1 VEYCIFINWGY
12 VKDIIVGLISAGIP
26 SFVAWKVF
34 KGWRIQK
41 KSEKLSFFCEESY
54 KNLNDLN
61 KEINELYKNF
71 SKIPVTDI
79 TKDIE
84 DKLFLNKF
92 NSIKKKF
99 KDFEIEL
106 EILYDKTGN
115 SLINNQI
122 NSIQSL
128 IDKNFEVYSC
138 IINKEESRLD
148 HFNSLNTKIFEF
160 DEKFDNFK
168 KNINK
173 ILTDYI
179 FYEE

>member
-1 VEYCIFINWGY
+1 MVFTFAR
-12 VKDIIVGLISAGIP
+12 GL
-26 SFVAWKVF
+26 
-34 KGWRIQK
+34 
-41 KSEKLSFFCEESY
+41 
-54 KNLNDLN
+54 
-61 KEINELYKNF
+61 
-71 SKIPVTDI
+71 
-79 TKDIE
+79 
-84 DKLFLNKF
+84 
-92 NSIKKKF
+92 
-99 KDFEIEL
+99 
-106 EILYDKTGN
+106 
-115 SLINNQI
+115 LINNQI

>member
-1 VEYCIFINWGY
+1 MEYCIFINWGY

-99 KDFEIEL
+99 KDFDRIE
-106 EILYDKTGN
+106 
-115 SLINNQI
+115 
-122 NSIQSL
+122 
-128 IDKNFEVYSC
+128 
-138 IINKEESRLD
+138 
-148 HFNSLNTKIFEF
+148 EF
-160 DEKFDNFK
+160 
-168 KNINK
+168 
-173 ILTDYI
+173 
-179 FYEE
+179 

>member
-1 VEYCIFINWGY
+1 MFITSFGEQNITY
-12 VKDIIVGLISAGIP
+12 KCCSNFLIH
-26 SFVAWKVF
+26 
-34 KGWRIQK
+34 
-41 KSEKLSFFCEESY
+41 L
-54 KNLNDLN
+54 L
-61 KEINELYKNF
+61 
-71 SKIPVTDI
+71 
-79 TKDIE
+79 
-84 DKLFLNKF
+84 
-92 NSIKKKF
+92 
-99 KDFEIEL
+99 
-106 EILYDKTGN
+106 
-115 SLINNQI
+115 